1 MTPDGRTDDGLAGEP
16 QWLPPV
22 VVASL
27 TVALAAIIAGTCV
40 WAAQGLPFQD
50 DWKFVYPMQADGS
63 LRSGATMLFRPIND
77 GVWPLFNFLVATSWA
92 WVGSLTPIV
101 LLNVA
106 LMACTAASVLAWIR
120 RTTGSLDFTDIV
132 VPMCCLNFALL
143 PTFTWACMSP
153 IFICG
158 AAVVPLSLAMTVP
171 GSIRRGGLLIA
182 GIAAFLVLALANG
195 TMAYTLGMG
204 VALWSL
210 AAAILLP
217 ELPASRRAALA
228 CMGVAGV
235 ASIAAIYLQLKTASP
250 VAGSMGR
257 SPRVFIE
264 MLASGVGSIGISSRG
279 TLGLLLATLVA
290 ATVFEILRGRA
301 SGHDSIRERL
311 LAAATAAVLL
321 MPCVGVALARPSGLA
336 IRYVPYCMPIIV
348 WVYAVARARLAP
360 PAGRTIA
367 VALATLFGMSFL
379 CEAQNAWTFAKASR
393 ASSTALIRDAASGMA
408 PLQLASRHAAD
419 WLLSKDEAFARYLRA
434 ARGTPLFRNVSE
446 DIDHGTKPAVA
457 ACARRKSPD
466 GWIYWAFTVDD
477 PQALAMCVDYEPR
490 RRGPYR
496 LRWYVVY
503 APGAAVPVTI
513 EEAAF
518 QSQDGGR
525 RDYVWLEPGAT
536 TVWFGVPESVD
547 PQDVRGSLLTKRP

>member
-1 MTPDGRTDDGLAGEP
+1 MTPDGHTDDGLDGEP

-106 LMACTAASVLAWIR
+106 LMAVTAVSVLAWIR
-120 RTTGSLDFTDIV
+120 RTTGSLDYTDVV

-143 PTFTWACMSP
+143 PTFTWGCVSP

-158 AAVVPLSLAMTVP
+158 AAVIPLSLAMTVP
-171 GSIRRGGLLIA
+171 GRIRHGWRFTA
-182 GIAAFLVLALANG
+182 GIAAFLVLTLANG

-210 AAAILLP
+210 AAAVLMP
-217 ELPASRRAALA
+217 GMPAAPRAGLA
-228 CMGVAGV
+228 GVGIAGV
-235 ASIAAIYLQLKTASP
+235 ASIVAVYLQLKTASP
-250 VAGSMGR
+250 VAGSIGR

-264 MLASGVGSIGISSRG
+264 MLASGVGSIGMSSRG

-290 ATVFEILRGRA
+290 AVVVAILRGRA
-301 SGHDSIRERL
+301 TGQGTVRERL
-311 LAAATAAVLL
+311 LGAATAGVLL
-321 MPCVGVALARPSGLA
+321 MPCIGVALARPSGLA
-336 IRYVPYCMPIIV
+336 IRYVPYCVPLIV
-348 WVYAVARARLAP
+348 WVYAVARGLLAP
-360 PAGRTIA
+360 PMGRTIA

-379 CEAQNAWTFAKASR
+379 YEAQNAWTFAKGRHEA
-393 ASSTALIRDAASGMA
+393 ATALLRDAASGMT
-408 PLQLASRHAAD
+408 PLQLASGHAAE
-419 WLLSKDEAFARYLRA
+419 WLLSKDEAFAAYLRA
-434 ARGTPLFRNVSE
+434 ARGTPLFRNVGE
-446 DIDHGTKPAVA
+446 EVGHETRLVEPASARHTA
-457 ACARRKSPD
+457 AD
-466 GWIYWAFTVDD
+466 GWVYWTYRIDD
-477 PQALAMCVDYEPR
+477 PQAIAMCVEYQPR

-496 LRWYVVY
+496 LRWHVAY
-503 APGAAVPVTI
+503 ATGAAVPTTF
-513 EEAAF
+513 EEASF
-518 QSQDGGR
+518 QGQEVKR
-525 RDYVWLEPGAT
+525 RDYVWLEPGAA